1 MTITYSLDVASSTLL
16 GFHRLLL
23 RWKGS
28 IWKSIWPELTCWL
41 CIYFSLS
48 IWYRYIMSKQQQ
60 ILFEDIC
67 IFFNTYSDYIPITF
81 MLGFYVS
88 AVFTRWG
95 EIFMNLGWIDS
106 PAILLATIVR
116 GRSEEA
122 RNIRRNI
129 IRYLVLVQAMVYRDI
144 SACVK
149 KRFPTMDH
157 LVTAGIMTS
166 NELREFDAIETEHI
180 KYWTPIQWAF
190 LLLRRARDQG
200 LVDSDIIY
208 VDMLEKIR
216 QYRVNVLTLTL
227 YDWVPIPLVYTQVV
241 NLAVRSYFLIALF
254 GRQYLIGERKEKTID
269 LFIPLMSIMQFLFY
283 MGWIKVA
290 EVLLNPLGEDDDDFE
305 TNWIIDRNLQV
316 GLCIV
321 DDCYGRVPGLEKD
334 QFWEQSNPQLLYT
347 AESASRPQNPMIGS
361 CNDSNQQEDMLL
373 LQPRRRRLMSTATGP
388 EMSGGAH
395 SNKAFHFDEFYRD
408 KAPVV
413 SDDDENNNNNIVP
426 VYNHNP
432 SRRMSVVYNDGG
444 GPTRILDSIKRKFSR
459 AAPTGGSRSGEH
471 DFEKS
476 FERTQRN
483 STKSTISN
491 SDIPVQ
497 NFLWGASQLKDE
509 IIENKDQPKQ
519 NEQKQKTEFLENLN
533 TNLNINHSS
542 PPTSPTKSPSLPPL
556 STQQINNENN
566 GNCLTQLPA
575 IQEEESCGGEGIN
588 SQSSLSIDSVSS
600 TNSSS
605 LVQIEEQKK
614 NSSGN
619 EESKN

>member
-1 MTITYSLDVASSTLL
+1 MN
-16 GFHRLLL
+16 
-23 RWKGS
+23 
-28 IWKSIWPELTCWL
+28 
-41 CIYFSLS
+41 
-48 IWYRYIMSKQQQ
+48 KQQQ

-116 GRSEEA
+116 GRTEEA

-129 IRYLVLVQAMVYRDI
+129 IRYLVLVQAMVFRDI

-166 NELREFDAIETEHI
+166 NELSEFDAIETEHI

-200 LVDSDIIY
+200 LIDSDIIY

-254 GRQYLIGERKEKTID
+254 GRQYLIGERKDKTID

-321 DDCYGRVPGLEKD
+321 DDCYGRVPGLERD

-347 AESASRPQNPMIGS
+347 AESAARHQNPMIGS

-388 EMSGGAH
+388 ESVGGAH

-408 KAPVV
+408 NAPVV
-413 SDDDENNNNNIVP
+413 SSDDENNNNNIVP

-432 SRRMSVVYNDGG
+432 SRRMSVVYNNEGS
-444 GPTRILDSIKRKFSR
+444 TRILDSIKRKFSR
-459 AAPTGGSRSGEH
+459 ANPTSGSRREH
-471 DFEKS
+471 DVERS
-476 FERTQRN
+476 FERNQRD
-483 STKSTISN
+483 STKSIVSN

-497 NFLWGASQLKDE
+497 NFLWGGYDKDE
-509 IIENKDQPKQ
+509 NIENKDQTK
-519 NEQKQKTEFLENLN
+519 NEQQKITTL
-533 TNLNINHSS
+533 
-542 PPTSPTKSPSLPPL
+542 
-556 STQQINNENN
+556 
-566 GNCLTQLPA
+566 
-575 IQEEESCGGEGIN
+575 
-588 SQSSLSIDSVSS
+588 
-600 TNSSS
+600 
-605 LVQIEEQKK
+605 
-614 NSSGN
+614 
-619 EESKN
+619 

>member
-1 MTITYSLDVASSTLL
+1 
-16 GFHRLLL
+16 
-23 RWKGS
+23 
-28 IWKSIWPELTCWL
+28 
-41 CIYFSLS
+41 
-48 IWYRYIMSKQQQ
+48 
-60 ILFEDIC
+60 
-67 IFFNTYSDYIPITF
+67 

-116 GRSEEA
+116 GTSEEA

-227 YDWVPIPLVYTQVV
+227 YDWVYTQVV

-361 CNDSNQQEDMLL
+361 CNDS
-373 LQPRRRRLMSTATGP
+373 
-388 EMSGGAH
+388 
-395 SNKAFHFDEFYRD
+395 Y
-408 KAPVV
+408 V
-413 SDDDENNNNNIVP
+413 
-426 VYNHNP
+426 
-432 SRRMSVVYNDGG
+432 
-444 GPTRILDSIKRKFSR
+444 
-459 AAPTGGSRSGEH
+459 
-471 DFEKS
+471 
-476 FERTQRN
+476 
-483 STKSTISN
+483 
-491 SDIPVQ
+491 
-497 NFLWGASQLKDE
+497 FLSLNWGK
-509 IIENKDQPKQ
+509 II
-519 NEQKQKTEFLENLN
+519 
-533 TNLNINHSS
+533 
-542 PPTSPTKSPSLPPL
+542 
-556 STQQINNENN
+556 
-566 GNCLTQLPA
+566 
-575 IQEEESCGGEGIN
+575 
-588 SQSSLSIDSVSS
+588 
-600 TNSSS
+600 
-605 LVQIEEQKK
+605 
-614 NSSGN
+614 
-619 EESKN
+619 